1 MTWSPEQYER
11 FRDERAQP
19 FHDLVALIEHRPRMR
34 VVDLGC
40 GTGEL
45 TRQLH
50 EHLGAEETVG
60 IDSSETMLLK
70 SRAFGGEVLRF
81 EKSDIEGFVTDRPY
95 DLVFSNAALH
105 WVPDHE
111 SLFRRL
117 TAFLSHDG
125 QLAVQMPAN
134 HDHVSQT
141 IAGDVAEELGF
152 ARRVSPLLRPEHYAG
167 LLHSLGFRRQH
178 VRLQVYPH
186 VLESA
191 HAVVEWM
198 KGSTLT
204 EYQRRLGD
212 RYDEFL
218 ARYSERLTSALG
230 DRRPCFFPFKRVLLW
245 ATF

>member
-19 FHDLVALIEHRPRMR
+19 FHDLVALIEHRPHMR

-50 EHLGAEETVG
+50 DHLNAEETVG

-70 SRAFGGEVLRF
+70 SSAFGGAMLRF
-81 EKSDIEGFVTDRPY
+81 EQSDIEGFVTDRPY

-105 WVPDHE
+105 WVPNHE

-117 TAFLSHDG
+117 TGFLARDG
-125 QLAVQMPAN
+125 QLAIQVPAN

-152 ARRVSPLLRPEHYAG
+152 ARRVSPVLPVEQYAA
-167 LLHSLGFRRQH
+167 LLHALGFRRQH
-178 VRLQVYPH
+178 ARLQVYPH

-191 HAVVEWM
+191 EAVVEWM

-204 EYQRRLGD
+204 EYQRRLGN

-218 ARYSERLTSALG
+218 ARYRDRLTAALG
-230 DRRPCFFPFKRVLLW
+230 DHRPCFFPFKRILLW